1 MSDVFSGRLKGIL
14 DARNL
19 QQKAVAASLGVSPAV
34 FSAWVKSKSEPS
46 FDMLAQICRE
56 LCVSSDYLLGLVDSI
71 EAPNTIPVSISKSS
85 VQRDPL
91 AGLSPKDRDA
101 VLQIIAGL
109 PKTYADTSSEEDLPI
124 EALGFEF

>member
-1 MSDVFSGRLKGIL
+1 MDEFARRLRSVIERSGM
-14 DARNL
+14 
-19 QQKAVAASLGVSPAV
+19 QQKELASSIKLSPARLSNYV
-34 FSAWVKSKSEPS
+34 NGHSEPS
-46 FDMLAQICRE
+46 YDILVLLCRK
-56 LCVSSDYLLGLVDSI
+56 LKVSSDYLLGLTDSI

>member
-1 MSDVFSGRLKGIL
+1 MLFSQRLRSIRNAMNLNQKEFASLLEINPVTLSHYENGKREPDLERLFMLCQRLK
-14 DARNL
+14 
-19 QQKAVAASLGVSPAV
+19 VSA
-34 FSAWVKSKSEPS
+34 
-46 FDMLAQICRE
+46 
-56 LCVSSDYLLGLVDSI
+56 DYLLGLVDSI
-71 EAPNTIPVSISKSS
+71 EAPNTIPVSIAKST

-109 PKTYADTSSEEDLPI
+109 PKTYADTSLEEDVPI